1 MSHTLHR
8 RGTPESFKKDYV
20 IFAMSAKKIND
31 VGSNVGLS
39 SFLKIISKY
48 GPVNLGDMKTGNR
61 FITPDEAI
69 IDNVKDTSIVHGVF
83 DNREALIRALQ
94 EVKEADLGVSVIISG
109 LLDGVREC
117 CGQAGLGRHT
127 CETSLGIWGRT
138 GLLPDEDI
146 LNFST
151 MCGHGQVP
159 FNLVKKMI
167 ADIKEGRRTVEEA
180 AAELAR
186 PCQCGV
192 FNPTRAAAM
201 LEEILCLWGVRVS

>member
-8 RGTPESFKKDYV
+8 RGTPESLKKDFV
-20 IFAMSAKKIND
+20 VFAMTAKKIND
-31 VGSNVGLS
+31 AGSSLRLRR
-39 SFLKIISKY
+39 FLEIISKY

-61 FITPDEAI
+61 FITPAEVI

-83 DNREALIRALQ
+83 DTRESLIRALK

-109 LLDGVREC
+109 LLDGVKEC

-138 GLLPDEDI
+138 ERLPDEDI
-146 LNFST
+146 LNFTT

-180 AAELAR
+180 AEELTK

-192 FNPTRAAAM
+192 FNPHRAAAM
-201 LEEILCLWGVRVS
+201 LEEILCLWGVMVS